1 MIVNKVLNAGKIKM
15 AKSAMK
21 KQAGKK
27 KTSMGRVIFLS
38 SVWKQEITLTS
49 FLGALS
55 LAKKKLF

>member
-1 MIVNKVLNAGKIKM
+1 M

-21 KQAGKK
+21 KQAGEK